1 MAPFVVPVRR
11 AIVSCPQPR
20 RALSTQGAAATWMLN
35 LNTNGEVR
43 VYTVMGKT
51 NLTDAAWAC
60 PTNAAHR
67 FFKVNVEMP

>member
-43 VYTVMGKT
+43 AYTVMGKT
-51 NLTDAAWAC
+51 NLIDAPVRQGEINMQLTRHKGKC
-60 PTNAAHR
+60 
-67 FFKVNVEMP
+67 